1 MKKKTK
7 KIILLIIAIIVFVA
21 IIVIRNL
28 LIANKAKNKQYNSLD
43 DFQNPKEV
51 IEYMGGQYIKENE
64 STDENFK
71 LDIYAKFKVDLYTG
85 EISNEEHYRE
95 MIRIMA
101 YTLKFDNFR
110 IADEE
115 KQILIAVI
123 CNKENSSIERT
134 YINGYDNYFAKE
146 NSKIDFNKMGNVE
159 LTEFNIQSPELIQLI
174 NENWNKGLINT
185 SNIQDEFDNYIY
197 LNNGI
202 AIRNVYKNVFNI
214 VFKNGYKE
222 DVLNG
227 INTSTSLKDVIKK
240 LGEPTFGSIE
250 EGLIGYKGHEIY
262 AFFSLG
268 EISIYRVE
276 KYENTEELINIL
288 KRFKDD
294 RNVKKF
300 VSAITDM
307 WKDYDLYRYDTKYVN
322 LIYSLKGIKI
332 QFNVTDSHGL
342 IVGNNYV
349 GNRKDL
355 VKLQE
360 ELGLK
365 EIYFENTD
373 FVYETEQ
380 TRKNDV
386 RG

>member
-7 KIILLIIAIIVFVA
+7 KVILLISAIIVFVA
-21 IIVIRNL
+21 VIVIRNL
-28 LIANKAKNKQYNSLD
+28 IIEKQAKNKQYNSLD

-51 IEYMGGQYIKENE
+51 IEYMGGEYLKEKE
-64 STDENFK
+64 STDENFD
-71 LDIYAKFKVDLYTG
+71 LDIYVKFKVDLYT
-85 EISNEEHYRE
+85 EETSNEEYFRE
-95 MIRIMA
+95 IVRIMA
-101 YTLKFDNFR
+101 YTLKFKNFR

-123 CNKENSSIERT
+123 CDKENSSIERT

-146 NSKIDFNKMGNVE
+146 NSKIDFNKMENVE
-159 LTEFNIQSPELIQLI
+159 LTEFNIQSPELTQLI
-174 NENWNKGLINT
+174 NQNWNKGAINT
-185 SNIQDEFDNYIY
+185 SNIQNEFDEYIY

-214 VFKNGYKE
+214 VFRNDYKQ

-227 INTSTSLKDVIKK
+227 INTSTDLEEIVKK
-240 LGEPTFGSIE
+240 IGKPTFGSIE

-288 KRFKDD
+288 KKFEDD

-300 VSAITDM
+300 VSAITDI

-322 LIYSLKGIKI
+322 LIYSLKGIKV

-349 GNRKDL
+349 GDKKDL

-360 ELGLK
+360 ELEIK

-373 FVYETEQ
+373 FVYEAEQ
-380 TRKNDV
+380 TRKNDIK
-386 RG
+386 G